1 MGTYYKG
8 GSPTYRSLRDNLLNV
23 SEKYAI
29 SSDGFFGKIG
39 KAGVG
44 EIRQIDADD
53 VLSESRKFYNS
64 IAYGGIET
72 KLPNGKGVRTELR
85 DGTIIVYR
93 EITSTIGSPAVEI
106 NVRKS
111 SDNCGLKYHKIH
123 FEKKGQ

>member
-8 GSPTYRSLRDNLLNV
+8 GPPTYRSLRENLPEISKTYSPT
-23 SEKYAI
+23 SE
-29 SSDGFFGKIG
+29 GFFGKIG

-44 EIRQIDADD
+44 KIRQIDVDD
-53 VLSESRKFYNS
+53 VLSESKKFYDT

-72 KLPNGKGVRTELR
+72 TLPEGNGVRTELR

-93 EITSTIGSPAVEI
+93 EITSTDGSPAVEI

-111 SDNCGLKYHKIH
+111 SDRCGLKFHKIH
-123 FEKKGQ
+123 FEKKGK

>member
-1 MGTYYKG
+1 M
-8 GSPTYRSLRDNLLNV
+8 
-23 SEKYAI
+23 SEKYVI

-39 KAGVG
+39 KASVD

-53 VLSESRKFYNS
+53 VLSESKKFYNC

-111 SDNCGLKYHKIH
+111 SDNCGLKCHKIH

>member
-8 GSPTYRSLRDNLLNV
+8 GSPTYRSLRDNLLSV
-23 SEKYAI
+23 SENYVI
-29 SSDGFFGKIG
+29 SSGGFFGKIG
-39 KAGVG
+39 KAGVD
-44 EIRQIDADD
+44 EIRQIDVDD
-53 VLSESRKFYNS
+53 VLSEARKFYDD
-64 IAYGGIET
+64 IAFGGIET

-93 EITSTIGSPAVEI
+93 EITTMVGSPAVEI

-111 SDNCGLKYHKIH
+111 IDNCGLKYHKIH